1 MSWLKVLWLKLL
13 SLINKSMSTKPNI
26 TVDFVGDVI
35 SFGNGIKYRGIN
47 QGPDGNLYTVP
58 YASNFVVKHN
68 PITNEQERFDVTG
81 YTSSTITQKYVGG
94 AAAPNGKIYTGAH
107 KGTSPL
113 IIDTN
118 TGTVSEVAGYTSS
131 ELQSRGAAY
140 WDGKVYIPSYTGGKV
155 FRVID
160 TENDIAL
167 RNIPWAPIDREDNIF
182 KVRTNYKNEGFAQIY
197 DTNFGAVAG
206 GNGKIY
212 GMPYG
217 ASRVNILDTATG
229 KTSWSD
235 TEITGNAPV
244 GNTLLN
250 AKTFTN
256 VLFYATW
263 FNKYKT
269 GALASNGCIYAHGTM
284 ARSILKIDTSDDST
298 TEIPYPQEII
308 DAMLKGV
315 DDNPAL
321 SFEGRTKYS
330 ASFSSFL
337 GGDGKV
343 YNTPWGLPYLIW
355 IDPKDDSIGYIDLS
369 DKLNVEN
376 TGAKDH
382 WYTFGCAVGNQLFFS
397 PGKAE
402 KILRI
407 TLDDLESE
415 EVDNSEDKIN
425 NSVMSEIKINSNDIT
440 PGVRNLLGVL
450 LSSGEDEEITI
461 TISDKEVAPP
471 TPSPSAASYC
481 SCTYT
486 CCTPT
491 PSPSAPTYNC
501 CTSYCCTYTCGCY
514 TCGCCTCC

>member
-1 MSWLKVLWLKLL
+1 
-13 SLINKSMSTKPNI
+13 MSTKPNI
-26 TVDFVGDVI
+26 TVDLVGDVI
-35 SFGNGIKYRGIN
+35 TGSGIKYRGIN
-47 QGPDGNLYTVP
+47 QGPDGNLYAIP
-58 YASNFVVKHN
+58 YAANFVVKHN
-68 PITNEQERFDVTG
+68 PNTNEQERYDVTKF
-81 YTSSTITQKYVGG
+81 TPSHITQKYVGG
-94 AAAPNGKIYTGAH
+94 AVAPNGKIYTGAH
-107 KGTSPL
+107 KGTTPL
-113 IIDTN
+113 VIDTN
-118 TGTVSEVAGYTSS
+118 TGTVSEVSGNTSS
-131 ELQSRGAAY
+131 NYQSRGAAY

-160 TENDIAL
+160 TETDTAL

-182 KVRTNYKNEGFAQIY
+182 KVRTSYNKEAFSQIY

-212 GMPYG
+212 AMPYG
-217 ASRVNILDTATG
+217 ASRVNILDTTTG
-229 KTSWSD
+229 KTSWSK
-235 TEITGNAPV
+235 TELTGNAPV
-244 GNTLLN
+244 SNTPLN
-250 AKTFTN
+250 MSTYTN

-269 GALASNGCIYAHGTM
+269 GALAGNGCIYAHGTM

-315 DDNPAL
+315 DDNPKL

-369 DKLNVEN
+369 DKLNIEN

-382 WYTFGCAVGNQLFFS
+382 WYTFGTAVGNQLFFS

-402 KILRI
+402 RILRI
-407 TLDDLESE
+407 TIEPNEVVE
-415 EVDNSEDKIN
+415 E
-425 NSVMSEIKINSNDIT
+425 DIVITSTT
-440 PGVRNLLGVL
+440 PQPTPTGCCTNCNYGCP
-450 LSSGEDEEITI
+450 
-461 TISDKEVAPP
+461 TIS
-471 TPSPSAASYC
+471 C
-481 SCTYT
+481 SCCNYGCPTTSCT
-486 CCTPT
+486 CC
-491 PSPSAPTYNC
+491 SYGC
-501 CTSYCCTYTCGCY
+501 CTNTCTCCSYGCCTTTPKPASCTCCSY
-514 TCGCCTCC
+514 GCCTCC